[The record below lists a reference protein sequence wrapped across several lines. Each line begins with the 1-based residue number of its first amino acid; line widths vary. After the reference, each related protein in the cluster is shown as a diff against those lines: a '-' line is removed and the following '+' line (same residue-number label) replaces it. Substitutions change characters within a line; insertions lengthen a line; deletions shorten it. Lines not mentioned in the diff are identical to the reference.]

1 MNLMVLDI
9 YTEFFFHVLAVLFG
23 ICVLVLFTRVSKLK
37 KPPGSLILGQIIVLI
52 LFRASFVAIYV
63 IIFLSADYILSAIFI
78 FQFVVDCC
86 MVVTTA
92 YGLFIAIELYLKA
105 KGRRM
110 GSRYRRRTV
119 FYHIIAPILG
129 IAIQLLVS
137 ESWSLI
143 PDNNL
148 SLEEVIVL
156 EYIFPI
162 LFILTSLLLLLFTAC
177 RMRRRRT
184 GPKKQFLK
192 YVAGYLSI
200 FCLTK
205 LIFILTSNS
214 LVLMIWGDFDMIN
227 THFYDAVLY
236 LNALMTTFSEPA
248 VFLSIL
254 YELNTLAY
262 LRDRFKKNKT
272 VTVIR
277 QNAPHTR
284 HELEEED
291 SQQLLINNRRD
302 EREVRVLEL
311 EIASISMIMSKST
324 EYTTSLNTEFE

>member
-1 MNLMVLDI
+1 MVLDI

-119 FYHIIAPILG
+119 FYHILAPILG